1 MLRELLTP
9 EVKELI
15 QVKNWR
21 LLKEILAEWAA
32 QDILDLL
39 EVIEETD
46 RVIIFRILPR
56 DLAAEVFSELDS
68 NEQKSLLAQL
78 GSEYIKEIFLE
89 LPPDDR
95 TDVFEELPAK
105 VTKKLLNLLPGDER
119 KEAMQLLGYPEDSIG
134 RLMTPDFVAIRP
146 YWTVTQSLE
155 HIRRFG
161 RDAET
166 VDIVFVVDE
175 KWHLIDDIPLHRL
188 ILANTAEKVESLM
201 DREFHS
207 ISASEDQEEAVTIM
221 KKYNI
226 NVLPVVDS
234 QNILLGVITVDD
246 VIDVYEDEVTEDI
259 HKGASVIPFELNY
272 TTASTFSLFRKRII
286 WLSLLTVAGFLSSS
300 VISSFEETLG
310 NIIILAFFI
319 PVLIGAGGNTGTQS
333 ATLIIRALV
342 TGDLT
347 PQKWFN
353 VIKKELFVGLLLGI
367 ALGTILYIW
376 SYFWKGEK
384 MLSLVIGL
392 SVLLI
397 AIWANLIGSLLP
409 IILRKL
415 RLDPAIVSSPLIST
429 IMDAS
434 GLFIYFSIAI
444 LLLHG

>member
-1 MLRELLTP
+1 MLKELLTP
-9 EVKELI
+9 EIKELFES
-15 QVKNWR
+15 KDWR
-21 LLKEILAEWAA
+21 TLKETLAEWAA
-32 QDILDLL
+32 QDIVDLMDS
-39 EVIEETD
+39 IEGDEKA
-46 RVIIFRILPR
+46 IIFRLLPR

-68 NEQKSLLAQL
+68 NEQKSLLKQM
-78 GSEYIKEIFLE
+78 SNEHIREIFLE

-95 TDVFEELPAK
+95 TDVFEELPAR
-105 VTKKLLNLLPGDER
+105 VTKRLLNLLPPDER
-119 KEAMQLLGYPEDSIG
+119 KEAMKLLGYPEDSVG

-146 YWTVTQSLE
+146 YWTVVQSFE

-166 VDIVFVVDE
+166 VNIVFVVDE
-175 KWHLIDDIPLHRL
+175 KWHLLDDITLRKL
-188 ILANTAEKVESLM
+188 ILANPAEKVENLM
-201 DREFHS
+201 DKEFHS
-207 ISASEDQEEAVTIM
+207 ISASDDQEEAVKMM
-221 KKYNI
+221 KKYNLI
-226 NVLPVVDS
+226 VLPVVDS
-234 QNILLGVITVDD
+234 ENVLLGVITVDD

-259 HKGASVIPFELNY
+259 HKGASVIPFEVNY
-272 TTASTFSLFRKRII
+272 TTASAFSLFKKRII
-286 WLSLLTVAGFLSSS
+286 WLSLLAVAGFLSSN
-300 VISSFEETLG
+300 VISAFEGTLG
-310 NIIILAFFI
+310 KIIILAFFI

-367 ALGTILYIW
+367 ALGAILYVW
-376 SYFWKGEK
+376 SYFWQGEK
-384 MLSLVIGL
+384 ILSLVIGL

-397 AIWANLIGSLLP
+397 AVWANLIGSLLP

-434 GLFIYFSIAI
+434 GLFIYFSIAM
-444 LLLHG
+444 LLLL